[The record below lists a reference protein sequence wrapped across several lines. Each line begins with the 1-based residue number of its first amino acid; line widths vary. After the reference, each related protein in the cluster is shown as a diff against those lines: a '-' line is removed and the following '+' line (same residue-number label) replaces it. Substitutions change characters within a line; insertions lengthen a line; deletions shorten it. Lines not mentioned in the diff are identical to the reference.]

1 MTLVSKA
8 QFARECNVGKS
19 RVTAYLKTKLIDGDA
34 VVGSGRHA
42 RIDLEKARAQLRD
55 RLSIDHRFG
64 LQGLSTRLDDA
75 PRRRSAPAPVM
86 DDDDDGIMID
96 TDLALASLRKS
107 LGVVERLSI
116 NNEVTDGNAGD
127 LTVETQAFAASIAAK
142 RLVTQEEA
150 FHVLRSMLEPESRTG

>member
-34 VVGSGRHA
+34 VVGTGRHA

-64 LQGLSTRLDDA
+64 LQGLSTRLGDE
-75 PRRRSAPAPVM
+75 PRKPRPAPAV
-86 DDDDDGIMID
+86 DDDDILID
-96 TDLALASLRKS
+96 PDIALAQLR
-107 LGVVERLSI
+107 ERLTVG
-116 NNEVTDGNAGD
+116 EVGSND
-127 LTVETQAFAASIAAK
+127 
-142 RLVTQEEA
+142 
-150 FHVLRSMLEPESRTG
+150 VLRALLWPERRAVHR